1 LLDGKM
7 SKEEL
12 AGMLYDS
19 LNKKIKVLPDDV
31 IVYPAHGPGSACGKS
46 IGTEKQSTIGEQKVS
61 NYALADIDK
70 ASFIKSVTDGL
81 VAPPAYFFE
90 DARINKTG
98 YSDLDSIIS
107 QNLKPL
113 SLDAFKALV
122 SEGAEI
128 LDTRIPDEFEKEFIP
143 GSINIGLNGQFAV
156 WAGTLLKIDKKI
168 VLVTA
173 PGKEEESV
181 VRLARVGF
189 ENVAGYLDGGVAA
202 WKKSGGSTDQIKS
215 ITPEALKNE
224 YANLRSQILDV
235 RKSGEYQGNHV
246 AGATLFSLDHLLK
259 NINDLDKSNPYVIHC
274 AGGYRSMI
282 AASILRAHGF
292 KNLTNVYGGFSKIQ
306 ETGIPLE
313 SGK

>member
-1 LLDGKM
+1 M
-7 SKEEL
+7 W
-12 AGMLYDS
+12 
-19 LNKKIKVLPDDV
+19 
-31 IVYPAHGPGSACGKS
+31 PA
-46 IGTEKQSTIGEQKVS
+46 
-61 NYALADIDK
+61 
-70 ASFIKSVTDGL
+70 
-81 VAPPAYFFE
+81 
-90 DARINKTG
+90 
-98 YSDLDSIIS
+98 
-107 QNLKPL
+107 
-113 SLDAFKALV
+113 
-122 SEGAEI
+122 
-128 LDTRIPDEFEKEFIP
+128 
-143 GSINIGLNGQFAV
+143 
-156 WAGTLLKIDKKI
+156 
-168 VLVTA
+168 
-173 PGKEEESV
+173 
-181 VRLARVGF
+181 
-189 ENVAGYLDGGVAA
+189 
-202 WKKSGGSTDQIKS
+202 